1 VFGVNGSD
9 LGAAVAAVVLCV
21 QEEGEGQMKL
31 TNIGYVAK
39 MNKQRQLRQRGML
52 RNGGSR
58 KNGKSTVCTE
68 EVLRRLER
76 LKNSGF

>member
-1 VFGVNGSD
+1 M
-9 LGAAVAAVVLCV
+9 AALALCV
-21 QEEGEGQMKL
+21 QKEGEGQMKL

-39 MNKQRQLRQRGML
+39 MNKQRQLRQRGQL

-68 EVLRRLER
+68 DVLRRLER
-76 LKNSGF
+76 MKNNGF